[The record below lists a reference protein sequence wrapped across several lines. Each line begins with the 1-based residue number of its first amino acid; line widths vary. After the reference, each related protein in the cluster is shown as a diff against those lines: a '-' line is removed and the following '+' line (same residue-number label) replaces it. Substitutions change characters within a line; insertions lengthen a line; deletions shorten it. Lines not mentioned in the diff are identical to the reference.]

1 MWTWQLTLA
10 TLLTD
15 THGVDIHWGLI
26 DTHGVDTTTCT
37 GDSATASKISLR
49 AAGHQSNNIC
59 SKQKQHGKFCPT
71 FIQNDKKDGP
81 QTAEASRGSVASGT
95 GRQTAANTLQILLP
109 THHMKN
115 ENFSREFLSPFTSI
129 MASFDVV
136 KL

>member
-49 AAGHQSNNIC
+49 AAGHQSNNI
-59 SKQKQHGKFCPT
+59 F
-71 FIQNDKKDGP
+71 QNKSNMANFGP
-81 QTAEASRGSVASGT
+81 QTAEASRGSVASDT
-95 GRQTAANTLQILLP
+95 GRKTAANTLQILLA
-109 THHMKN
+109 T
-115 ENFSREFLSPFTSI
+115 
-129 MASFDVV
+129 
-136 KL
+136 